1 MQISQIKLIKGL
13 LAVEQ
18 TPDEVE
24 TESGIVLSENTDDF
38 LVHAE
43 VINSSS
49 KLYSVGT
56 MVVYHVLDAETF
68 RDGAKAYA
76 LLREEKIK
84 GTYGTD

>member
-1 MQISQIKLIKGL
+1 
-13 LAVEQ
+13 
-18 TPDEVE
+18 
-24 TESGIVLSENTDDF
+24 